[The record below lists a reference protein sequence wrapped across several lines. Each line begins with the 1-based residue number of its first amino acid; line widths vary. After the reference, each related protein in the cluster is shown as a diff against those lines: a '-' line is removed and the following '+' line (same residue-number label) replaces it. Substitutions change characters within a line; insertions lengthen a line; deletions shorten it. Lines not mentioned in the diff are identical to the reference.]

1 MELKEQGGG
10 GGFFSVYL
18 YNSIPYDPG
27 CVLRI
32 QCPAILAS
40 VVTLLGAVLSF
51 TFVPATTKEASVQSA
66 RQGKPTCPQTGP
78 MGTTLP
84 KKPASCYWGW
94 REDLLD
100 KGFKGLKEGMGSP
113 LDFLL
118 QIPGRTS
125 WASLQDSGK
134 PRP

>member
-1 MELKEQGGG
+1 MGGC
-10 GGFFSVYL
+10 FRVYL
-18 YNSIPYDPG
+18 YNSTPCDLA
-27 CVLRI
+27 CFLRI
-32 QCPAILAS
+32 QYPAILAF

-51 TFVPATTKEASVQSA
+51 TCIPATTKEASVQSA
-66 RQGKPTCPQTGP
+66 HQGKPTCPQARP

-84 KKPASCYWGW
+84 KKLASWYWGW
-94 REDLLD
+94 REDLTD

-125 WASLQDSGK
+125 WAPLWESGK